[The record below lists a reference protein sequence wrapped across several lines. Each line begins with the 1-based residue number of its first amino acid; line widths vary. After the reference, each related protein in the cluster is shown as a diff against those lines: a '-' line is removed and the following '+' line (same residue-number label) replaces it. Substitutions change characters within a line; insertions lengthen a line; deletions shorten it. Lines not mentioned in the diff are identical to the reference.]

1 MKNLCELC
9 DLSERKKNGIK
20 RVISDLWKLKSFLAK
35 SAENANGFKKK
46 EYVIYPENSFPKEL
60 NGEGQIKN
68 LCELCDLSEKNISEK
83 KAGFR
88 LL

>member
-1 MKNLCELC
+1 MV
-9 DLSERKKNGIK
+9 SRRKRKCF
-20 RVISDLWKLKSFLAK
+20 VQKSVSL
-35 SAENANGFKKK
+35 
-46 EYVIYPENSFPKEL
+46 KEL